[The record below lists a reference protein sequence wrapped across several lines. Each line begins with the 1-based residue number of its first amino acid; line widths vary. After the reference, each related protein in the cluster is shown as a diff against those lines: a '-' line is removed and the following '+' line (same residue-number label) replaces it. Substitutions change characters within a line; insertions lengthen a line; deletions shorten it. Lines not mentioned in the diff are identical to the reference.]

1 MKVAIVGF
9 DTEGRSSYKYFA
21 AQGHDITICD
31 QKTDIEVPKGAASS
45 LGEHYLENLDEYDL
59 IVRTA
64 GLPPRAILQ
73 QNPGIDTKITTQINE
88 FFRATPTQNIIAVT
102 GTKGKGTTS
111 SLIANM
117 LDAAGKHVFI
127 GGNIGIPVLDF
138 LPKLHRDSWVVLELS
153 SFQLSDMQY
162 APHIGVCLMVV
173 PEHLNWHADMDDYV
187 AAKSRMFALQ
197 NSDDI
202 AISLAGNEVS
212 QSIAEAGNGHQIPFF
227 AEPGAHVED
236 GWIRINEQTICA
248 TSDLKLIGPHNW
260 QNACAAITAVWQ
272 VAPDAKAIKKV
283 LTSFSGLEHRLEF
296 VREVGGVKY
305 YDDSFGTTPETAA
318 VAIEAFQEP
327 KVVILGGSDKG
338 AEYDVLADVV
348 ANNNVRRAVIIGET
362 GAKIIT
368 ALQRAGFTDI
378 SLGGE
383 TLESAFAIC
392 TEVAQPGDVVLLST
406 GCASFGMFK
415 NYKDRGEQFKKLV
428 AALREV
434 G

>member
-31 QKTDIEVPKGAASS
+31 QKTDLEVPHDAKTS
-45 LGEHYLENLDEYDL
+45 LGESYLDNLDDYDL

-64 GLPPRAILQ
+64 GLPPHVILE
-73 QNPGIDTKITTQINE
+73 QNPGISTKLTSQINE
-88 FFRATPTQNIIAVT
+88 FFRASPTQNIIGVT

-111 SLIANM
+111 SLIAKM
-117 LDAAGKHVFI
+117 LDAAGKHVYL
-127 GGNIGIPVLDF
+127 GGNIGIPPLDF
-138 LPKLHRDSWVVLELS
+138 LPKLHADSWVVLELS

-173 PEHLNWHADMDDYV
+173 PEHLNWHHDMDDYI

-197 NSDDI
+197 SSNDI
-202 AISLAGNEVS
+202 AISLAGNEES
-212 QSIAEAGNGHQIPFF
+212 QGIAGTGNGQQIPFF
-227 AEPGAHVED
+227 ADPGAYVED
-236 GWIRINEQTICA
+236 GWIRIGDQTICA
-248 TSDLKLIGPHNW
+248 TSDLELIGPHNW

-272 VAPDAKAIKKV
+272 VTQDIKAIKKV
-283 LTSFSGLEHRLEF
+283 LVSFQGLEHRLEF
-296 VREVGGVKY
+296 VREVNGVKY

-318 VAIEAFQEP
+318 VAIESFSEP
-327 KVVILGGSDKG
+327 KVIILGGSDKG
-338 AEYDVLADVV
+338 ASYDVLANVV
-348 ANNNVRRAVIIGET
+348 QRHNVRHAVIIGET

-368 ALQRAGFTDI
+368 SLQRAGFTDI

-383 TLESAFAIC
+383 SLESAVNIC
-392 TEVAQPGDVVLLST
+392 YEQAQPGDVVLLST

-415 NYKDRGEQFKKLV
+415 NYKDRGDQFKQLV
-428 AALREV
+428 SALPAAD
-434 G
+434 